1 MKRSNLTR
9 KELAQLI
16 NEKMGFSQRSAG
28 ELVDA
33 VFDKLKKT
41 LLAEESIKIVQFG
54 TFTVR
59 KKSSRVGRNPR
70 TGETMEIS
78 KRSMV
83 SFRPS
88 KVVREKLNQD

>member
-1 MKRSNLTR
+1 M
-9 KELAQLI
+9 
-16 NEKMGFSQRSAG
+16 
-28 ELVDA
+28 VDA
-33 VFDKLKKT
+33 VFDALKKT
-41 LLAEESIKIVQFG
+41 LLHGEAIKIVQFG

-78 KRSMV
+78 KRQMV

-88 KVVREKLNQD
+88 KVVRENLNKE

>member
-9 KELAQLI
+9 KELSQTI

-28 ELVDA
+28 EMVDA
-33 VFDKLKKT
+33 VFEALKKT
-41 LLAEESIKIVQFG
+41 LLQGEAIKIVQFG

-78 KRSMV
+78 KRHMV

-88 KVVREKLNQD
+88 KVVRENLNTE

>member
-9 KELAQLI
+9 KDLAKTI
-16 NEKMGFSQRSAG
+16 NENIGLSQRSAG

-33 VFDKLKKT
+33 VFSCLRQT
-41 LLAEESIKIVQFG
+41 LLKEDSIKLVQFG

-83 SFRPS
+83 TFKAS
-88 KVVREKLNQD
+88 KGLRDQINE

>member
-9 KELAQLI
+9 KELAQAI
-16 NEKMGFSQRSAG
+16 HEKMGFSHRSAG
-28 ELVDA
+28 EMVDA
-33 VFDKLKKT
+33 VFEALKKN
-41 LLAEESIKIVQFG
+41 LLQSEPIKIVQFG

-78 KRSMV
+78 RRHMV

-88 KVVREKLNQD
+88 KVVRENLNKK

>member
-9 KELAQLI
+9 KELAQII
-16 NEKMGFSQRSAG
+16 NDKMGFSQRSAG
-28 ELVDA
+28 ELVDV